1 MVREEA
7 ATPVQLLRLL
17 LSKGSQSP
25 YKGEGKR
32 QHILSAPFVPEP
44 MMGEG
49 LGRAWG
55 GLCSRALAEELK
67 QSPPSCCAGA
77 GRAPLLVPAGRR
89 THLSGDNGLIVRWI
103 LMKLPGSA
111 AESASA

>member
-1 MVREEA
+1 MLA
-7 ATPVQLLRLL
+7 LLIHQYMLYMTPV
-17 LSKGSQSP
+17 P
-25 YKGEGKR
+25 
-32 QHILSAPFVPEP
+32 APLVPEP
-44 MMGEG
+44 MVGEG

-89 THLSGDNGLIVRWI
+89 THLSGDNGLIVQWI

-111 AESASA
+111 AECLCVEVLKL